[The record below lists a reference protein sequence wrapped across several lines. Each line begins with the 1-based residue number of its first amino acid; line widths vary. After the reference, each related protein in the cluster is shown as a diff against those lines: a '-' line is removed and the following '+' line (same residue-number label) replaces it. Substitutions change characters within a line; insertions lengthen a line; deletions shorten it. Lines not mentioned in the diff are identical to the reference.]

1 MHYQIQIT
9 NTQRPT
15 IRQMLESHRY
25 TDKRTDLP
33 HKLTDDE
40 VDSLCRFLYSCQYG
54 TDYDERY
61 VHQLADKVIS
71 KRLKVQPAT
80 TIKQTH

>member
-1 MHYQIQIT
+1 MHYQIQIS

-15 IRQMLESHRY
+15 IRQMLDSHRY
-25 TDKRTDLP
+25 TDKRTDLA

-54 TDYDERY
+54 TDYDEAY
-61 VHQLADKVIS
+61 VHELADKVIS
-71 KRLKVQPAT
+71 KRLKVQPAA
-80 TIKQTH
+80 TIKQIH